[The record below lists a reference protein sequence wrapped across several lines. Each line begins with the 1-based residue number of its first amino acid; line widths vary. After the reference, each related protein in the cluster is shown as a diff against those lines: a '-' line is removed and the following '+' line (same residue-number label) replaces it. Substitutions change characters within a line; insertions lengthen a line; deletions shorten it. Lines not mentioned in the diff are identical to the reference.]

1 MTTPMRAPSPSRR
14 RGAARARQRGAALL
28 TAMIIVALVA
38 TLAAAM
44 VWQQWRAVQVEA
56 AERARAQSAW
66 ILTGARDFAGLILK
80 EDFKGGRNTTA
91 LTEPWALP
99 LKEARL
105 STFLAVDKANADDGP
120 EAFLS
125 GNLTDAQARFNLRNL
140 VGAQG
145 KPDPAALETLQRL
158 CENLGLD
165 GSVAQRIATGLNAAI
180 GPARTTADTAA
191 PLEPKTVAQL
201 TWLGIDPAAVTA
213 LQPFVVLLPSVTPV
227 NVNTASKEVLAAVAH
242 IDQASAERLVQ
253 IRQRG
258 PFKSIQLFLTQAS
271 IPSGFAPNIDVRS
284 SYFEVR
290 GSLRL
295 ADHVLTERSLVQR
308 DGRGNVVPL
317 QRERIASLEPGGG

>member
-1 MTTPMRAPSPSRR
+1 MTTMLQQRSPK
-14 RGAARARQRGAALL
+14 RQRGAALL
-28 TAMIIVALVA
+28 TAMIIVTLVA

-80 EDFKGGRNTTA
+80 EDFKGRRTTTA

-105 STFLAVDKANADDGP
+105 SSFLAVDKANADDGP

-125 GNLTDAQARFNLRNL
+125 GDLSDAQARFNLRNL
-140 VGAQG
+140 VGADG
-145 KPDPAALETLQRL
+145 KPNAEARDVLRRL
-158 CENLGLD
+158 CTTASLD
-165 GSVAQRIATGLNAAI
+165 GGVADRIASGLIAAI
-180 GPARTTADTAA
+180 GPAGTGGSAAA

-201 TWLGIDPAAVTA
+201 TWLGIDQAAVTA
-213 LQPFVVLLPSVTPV
+213 LQPFVVLLPVATPV
-227 NVNTASKEVLAAVAH
+227 NVNTASKEVLAAVAD
-242 IDQASAERLVQ
+242 IDPGSAERLVG

-258 PFKSIQLFLTQAS
+258 PFKSVALFVTEAKL
-271 IPSGFAPNIDVRS
+271 PSTSTPPNIDVRS
-284 SYFEVR
+284 DYFEVR

-295 ADHVLTERSLVQR
+295 IDHVLTERSLVQR
-308 DGRGNVVPL
+308 DAANGNVTPL
-317 QRERIASLEPGGG
+317 QRERIASLMQAGG

>member
-1 MTTPMRAPSPSRR
+1 MTTSRR
-14 RGAARARQRGAALL
+14 RSPKRQRGAALL

-66 ILTGARDFAGLILK
+66 ILTGARDFAGLILR
-80 EDFKGGRNTTA
+80 EDLKGGRQTTA

-125 GNLTDAQARFNLRNL
+125 GDLTDAQARFNLRNL
-140 VGAQG
+140 VGT
-145 KPDPAALETLQRL
+145 PPAPGTPVKADLEALAVLQRL
-158 CENLGLD
+158 CALVGLD
-165 GSVAQRIATGLNAAI
+165 GGVASRIANGLIAAI
-180 GPARTTADTAA
+180 GPAGTGGTAAA
-191 PLEPKTVAQL
+191 PLEPQTVAQL
-201 TWLGIDPAAVTA
+201 TWLGIDKSEVTA
-213 LQPFVVLLPSVTPV
+213 LEPFVVLLQVATPI
-227 NVNTASKEVLAAVAH
+227 NVNTASKEVLAAVAN
-242 IDQASAERLVQ
+242 IDPGSAERLVQ

-258 PFKSIQLFLTQAS
+258 PFKSVQLFVTEAK
-271 IPSGFAPNIDVRS
+271 IPTGTPPNIAVRS
-284 SYFEVR
+284 DYFEVR

-308 DGRGNVVPL
+308 SANGVTPL
-317 QRERIASLEPGGG
+317 QRERIASLTQAGR